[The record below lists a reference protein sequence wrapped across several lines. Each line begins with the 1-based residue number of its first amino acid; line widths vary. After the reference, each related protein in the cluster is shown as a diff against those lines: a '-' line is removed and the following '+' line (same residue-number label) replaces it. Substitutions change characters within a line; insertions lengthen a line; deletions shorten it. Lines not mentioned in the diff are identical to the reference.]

1 MKKSISCIL
10 ALLLVLFCA
19 VSCKVIEEPEMDA
32 VTDPLTYWNTYI
44 MKDPPKPFT
53 YFACL
58 WNYSALS
65 SRLEP
70 ISTNPEVIAEV
81 LQRLRTLSVTKEQQI
96 EFDLTADEDWHG
108 GLAISHEWG
117 PLELGWLNS
126 DLSAKSAPRLKIM
139 LSGDML
145 VLYFSEDNYSCFRLD
160 SDKTEFKASMVDYAE
175 AHQDTP

>member
-10 ALLLVLFCA
+10 ALLLVLSCT

-53 YFACL
+53 YFACS
-58 WNYSALS
+58 WNYSAVS

-96 EFDLTADEDWHG
+96 EFDLTADKEWQEG
-108 GLAISHEWG
+108 IALSYKWG

-126 DLSAKSAPRLKIM
+126 DPSTKSAPRLKIM

-145 VLYFSEDNYSCFRLD
+145 VLYFSKDNYSCFRLD
-160 SDKTEFKASMVDYAE
+160 SDKTEFKASMADYAE
-175 AHQDTP
+175 AHRDTP

>member
-19 VSCKVIEEPEMDA
+19 VSCKVIEEPGKKAE
-32 VTDPLTYWNTYI
+32 TDPLTYWNTYI

-96 EFDLTADEDWHG
+96 KFDLTADEDW
-108 GLAISHEWG
+108 GLAISHKWG
-117 PLELGWLNS
+117 PLELGWLNA
-126 DLSAKSAPRLKIM
+126 DLSTKSAPRLKIM

-145 VLYFSEDNYSCFRLD
+145 VLYFSKDNYSCFRLD

>member
-10 ALLLVLFCA
+10 ALLLVLFCT

-96 EFDLTADEDWHG
+96 EFDLTADEDW
-108 GLAISHEWG
+108 GLAISHKWG
-117 PLELGWLNS
+117 PLELGWLNA

-175 AHQDTP
+175 AHRDTPY